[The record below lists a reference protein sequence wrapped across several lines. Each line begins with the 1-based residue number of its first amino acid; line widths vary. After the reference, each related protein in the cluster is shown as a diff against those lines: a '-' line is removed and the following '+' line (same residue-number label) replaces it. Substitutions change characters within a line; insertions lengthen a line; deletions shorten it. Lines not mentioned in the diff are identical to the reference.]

1 MGRVSSSI
9 GKCARARAEARK
21 VMPDAPDA
29 PVDSGTRTLA
39 LVVSLLSC
47 AVSVA
52 AIVFVV
58 RSLPNAVPE

>member
-1 MGRVSSSI
+1 
-9 GKCARARAEARK
+9 
-21 VMPDAPDA
+21 MPDAPDA